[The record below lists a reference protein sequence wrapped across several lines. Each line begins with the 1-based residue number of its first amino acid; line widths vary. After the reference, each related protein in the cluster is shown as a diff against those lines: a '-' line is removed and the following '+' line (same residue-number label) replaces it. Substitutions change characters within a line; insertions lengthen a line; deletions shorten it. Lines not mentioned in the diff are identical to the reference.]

1 MLDKRATMLLKA
13 LYKTDF
19 LKYEDIKLLTGYENR
34 TTDPVVILLTRY
46 SYIAEHYS
54 GKKDTYGGPES
65 DGCEITIEGRAYLEQ
80 VRHEFW
86 AFFLPYAITTIIA
99 LLSLITSIAGNWAVI
114 QGWFCP
120 GAG

>member
-1 MLDKRATMLLKA
+1 MLDKRATRLLKT

-34 TTDPVVILLTRY
+34 TTDPVVSLLTRY
-46 SYIAEHYS
+46 SYIAEHYPGQGDS
-54 GKKDTYGGPES
+54 YGDRKS

-80 VRHEFW
+80 VRREFW
-86 AFFLPYAITTIIA
+86 AFFLPYAITTVIA

-114 QGWFCP
+114 QGWFSP